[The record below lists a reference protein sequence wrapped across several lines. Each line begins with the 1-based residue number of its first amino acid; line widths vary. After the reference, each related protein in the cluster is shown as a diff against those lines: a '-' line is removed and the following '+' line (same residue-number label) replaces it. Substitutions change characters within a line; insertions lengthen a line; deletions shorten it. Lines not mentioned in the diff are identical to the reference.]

1 MASNDKSRK
10 SYNAAFKLKVISV
23 AEEKGKHQA
32 AKLFNVHR
40 KRVQEWCKAKEH
52 LKTAKKSEKRKSGA
66 GRPVRYA
73 DIEEKLIS
81 WFQEHRSAGVRV
93 TGKSLKQEALRL
105 HRLNGSQS
113 FKASQGWFAKFKKRH
128 DISFR
133 RTTHVS
139 QHSAAIT
146 DDKIDKFL
154 HYIIRLRRL
163 RQYEDRDI
171 LNMDETPVW
180 LEMPGKSTLN
190 ARGAKEVSVSS
201 TGHEKQ
207 RITVT
212 LGAYADGTKLAP
224 LVHFPGLRPLPR
236 NDVPSGIITYM
247 CGAGKK
253 SWADETSIKF
263 WLSKLYGVNNQR
275 RRLLVWDAFR
285 GHLTPSIK
293 TSVKTTYNT
302 DMAVIPGGCTSKLQ
316 PADVSWNRPFKA
328 KLSELY
334 DEWLFSGTVEETRF
348 GNRKA
353 PPKPLLLRWV
363 KEAWAS
369 ITPEIIVKSFKKCGI
384 TSALDGSEDHL
395 FNVESDDDSDSQF
408 DGFSPDDVAMAEQ
421 ILEVV
426 HETMDTNGTDSVTDR
441 TQLTGAVLSDEDGV
455 DSDHGDVSTDY
466 DSPGH

>member
-1 MASNDKSRK
+1 MACNAPSTRK
-10 SYNAAFKLKVISV
+10 SYNAAFKLKVVAV
-23 AEEKGKHQA
+23 AEENGKHQA

-40 KRVQEWCKAKEH
+40 KRVQEWCKSKEH
-52 LKTAKKSEKRKSGA
+52 LQSAKKSEKRKSGA
-66 GRPVRYA
+66 GRPVRYT

-81 WFQEHRSAGVRV
+81 WFQERRSAGIRV
-93 TGKSLKQEALRL
+93 TGKSLKHEALRL
-105 HRLNGSQS
+105 HKLNGSQS
-113 FKASQGWFAKFKKRH
+113 FKASQGWFTKFKKRH

-133 RTTHVS
+133 RTTHIS
-139 QHSAAIT
+139 QHSVEIT
-146 DDKIDKFL
+146 DDKVDKFL
-154 HYIIRLRRL
+154 RFIIRLRRL
-163 RQYEDRDI
+163 RAYEDRDI

-190 ARGAKEVSVSS
+190 VRGAHEVSVSS

-224 LVHFPGLRPLPR
+224 LVLLPGLRPLPR

-253 SWADETSIKF
+253 SWADE
-263 WLSKLYGVNNQR
+263 LRLRKLYGVNNQR

-285 GHLTPSIK
+285 GHLTPSVK
-293 TSVKTTYNT
+293 TSVKTTFNT

-328 KLSELY
+328 RLAELY
-334 DEWLFSGTVEETRF
+334 DEWLFSGTVEQTRF

-363 KEAWAS
+363 AWAA
-369 ITPEIIVKSFKKCGI
+369 ITPEIIIRSFKKCGI
-384 TSALDGSEDHL
+384 TSALDGSDDHL
-395 FNVESDDDSDSQF
+395 FDTMNTESDDDDNSQF
-408 DGFSPDDVAMAEQ
+408 DGFSAEDVEMAEQ
-421 ILEVV
+421 LLTVV
-426 HETMDTNGTDSVTDR
+426 TETT
-441 TQLTGAVLSDEDGV
+441 VLSDDNT
-455 DSDHGDVSTDY
+455 DSDPQQSDSTDY
-466 DSPGH
+466 DSPGQ